1 MHRKK
6 YERLR
11 QHYGHDEQRFV
22 AMYLATGGKLQE
34 VDVSSLG
41 EPHPAAKALYFT
53 VNDLEA
59 AHGRAKSL
67 HCLSSEDVHDAPGG
81 GIVVRPWGERSFYVL
96 RSLEEP
102 SLFRR
107 KAEDR
112 RNVHCSDPIADHL
125 WTRIR
130 IAAIESAP
138 TMHLGLDGIHAN

>member
-1 MHRKK
+1 MM
-6 YERLR
+6 RL
-11 QHYGHDEQRFV
+11 
-22 AMYLATGGKLQE
+22 
-34 VDVSSLG
+34 
-41 EPHPAAKALYFT
+41 AAALWF
-53 VNDLEA
+53 
-59 AHGRAKSL
+59 AHGANG
-67 HCLSSEDVHDAPGG
+67 LSTS
-81 GIVVRPWGERSFYVL
+81 I

-102 SLFRR
+102 ALFRR

>member
-1 MHRKK
+1 
-6 YERLR
+6 
-11 QHYGHDEQRFV
+11 
-22 AMYLATGGKLQE
+22 MYLATGGKLQE

-96 RSLEEP
+96 DPWKNPLCFVARQKTAATCIARTLSPTICGLASVSPLLSLHPLCTWGLMVFMQIDE
-102 SLFRR
+102 
-107 KAEDR
+107 
-112 RNVHCSDPIADHL
+112 
-125 WTRIR
+125 TRELMR
-130 IAAIESAP
+130 LAC
-138 TMHLGLDGIHAN
+138 D